1 MPLSILYTILPKKP
15 AFFQISLRFC
25 KNSWQIK
32 RMDFNLANNI
42 GKALE
47 HKKKCLLQFGA
58 VYVIVYLK
66 HIFLIT
72 FGKAIHFSGYQKI
85 YA

>member
-1 MPLSILYTILPKKP
+1 
-15 AFFQISLRFC
+15 
-25 KNSWQIK
+25 
-32 RMDFNLANNI
+32 MDFNLANNI

-47 HKKKCLLQFGA
+47 HKKKCLLQFGT